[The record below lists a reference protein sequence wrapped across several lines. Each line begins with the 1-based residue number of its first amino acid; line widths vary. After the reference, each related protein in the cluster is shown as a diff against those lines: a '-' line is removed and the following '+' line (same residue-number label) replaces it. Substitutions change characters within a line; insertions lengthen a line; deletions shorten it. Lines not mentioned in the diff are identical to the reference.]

1 MDIFEVLVML
11 IAVAVV
17 AVVIATFLILMQT
30 LMTTYRNHKA
40 RQQLLQNTAAA
51 IKANKPIAPAMTA
64 PPANAA
70 WASHQTQAPQPQN
83 QQNQQNQDPQS
94 ASRHQGPQT
103 SVQSP
108 GTDDLAF
115 PGKSLL
121 SPKERILYQ
130 ELCQMIPRRMTVLCK
145 VRASDVIHPGA
156 SLAHA
161 EMYAATT
168 SIATHQLDFVLCDQQ
183 DFRVVCIIA
192 MKEQGQRSMLQRLH
206 NNMLQLGAES
216 VSLPFLRVDCDKADA
231 LENIRQQLQKICQFQ
246 PVLDRTASIRF
257 QY

>member
-70 WASHQTQAPQPQN
+70 WASHQTQAPQP
-83 QQNQQNQDPQS
+83 QNQQNQDPQS

-168 SIATHQLDFVLCDQQ
+168 SIATHHLDFVLCDQQ

-206 NNMLQLGAES
+206 NNMLQLCAES